1 MISYFFWKR
10 VSIYFV
16 VSLIVLSF
24 GRMLKINVLMPYLN
38 LRSHEC
44 EELCNSLRYE
54 IRPFFL
60 YFEPEILFIIYCH

>member
-10 VSIYFV
+10 INYFV

-24 GRMLKINVLMPYLN
+24 GRMLKIDVLMPHLN

-44 EELCNSLRYE
+44 EELCNSLRDE
-54 IRPFFL
+54 VRPFFFSTL
-60 YFEPEILFIIYCH
+60 SLKFLS